1 LGESK
6 NKKDVPTF
14 IVAKTLKGKGTAVS
28 DKLGYHGKPLTGELY
43 EKTITDLNL
52 LITNE
57 PNVIRK
63 FKYTTSRKINESA
76 IELTDLD
83 KLVAKKS
90 TRVGCGEGLLNL
102 MNNDKNEEF
111 RIVALDGDV
120 GNSTMIGLA
129 GAKHPDRFVQCFI
142 AEQNMVLVAQGL
154 SCLGLVPVMASFSA
168 FLSRAFD
175 QFRMNNIN
183 QCNIK
188 VYGTHSGVHIGEDG
202 GSQMGL
208 EDISMFCSLFDCV
221 VL

>member
-1 LGESK
+1 
-6 NKKDVPTF
+6 
-14 IVAKTLKGKGTAVS
+14 
-28 DKLGYHGKPLTGELY
+28 
-43 EKTITDLNL
+43 
-52 LITNE
+52 
-57 PNVIRK
+57 
-63 FKYTTSRKINESA
+63 
-76 IELTDLD
+76 
-83 KLVAKKS
+83 
-90 TRVGCGEGLLNL
+90 